1 MSNPVFELERIAYDA
16 DGAGARV
23 TAKIDGREVIGSS
36 QNYLY
41 LHPEYRGM
49 VGKDKGNAAIFAVRD
64 VVLTQFGIDVKKP
77 EWNAKAFFSEKYDHG
92 KGDITVKLA
101 NGSDKFQAT
110 LPDRGP
116 DSIVFA
122 YAAAI
127 DKMLEQNKHN

>member
-1 MSNPVFELERIAYDA
+1 MGNPVFELERIVYDP

-49 VGKDKGNAAIFAVRD
+49 VGKYKGNAAIFAVRD
-64 VVLTQFGIDVKKP
+64 AVLTQFGIDVKKP
-77 EWNAKAFFSEKYDHG
+77 EWNAEADFSEKYDPG

-101 NGSDKFQAT
+101 NGSHEFQAT
-110 LPDRGP
+110 LPDKGP

-127 DKMLEQNKHN
+127 NKMLEHKQT